1 MFVPRC
7 AIAAL
12 LALPGLVGAQ
22 SLPKP
27 AEFYFEAD
35 ANTVRP
41 IVAIKGEGD
50 AVLKRLLK
58 AVERDSGARAEAAQL
73 ARIAMAGGRV
83 DTGKAFY
90 ARALAGLEPSH
101 MLWRPVTWNYGWDL
115 YRAGEPDAALARWRS
130 VVMVRGTTG
139 SWVPP
144 TLALGLWRAGRKQEA
159 VQWYAAAVRTEPQ
172 QWTSPA
178 NFPRLLPDW
187 RDDERAALAEVHAAW
202 RASPPSWP

>member
-1 MFVPRC
+1 MSVSRC
-7 AIAAL
+7 LVAAL
-12 LALPGLVGAQ
+12 LALPGLVWAQ

-41 IVAIKGEGD
+41 VVAIRGESE

-73 ARIAMAGGRV
+73 GRIAMQGGRV
-83 DTGKAFY
+83 DAGKGFY

-101 MLWRPVTWNYGWDL
+101 MLWRPVTWNYAWDL
-115 YRAGEPDAALARWRS
+115 YRAGEPAAALERWS
-130 VVMVRGTTG
+130 SLVLVRGTTG

-144 TLALGLWRAGRKQEA
+144 TLALGLWRAGRRQEA
-159 VQWYAAAVRTEPQ
+159 VQWYAAAMRTEPR
-172 QWTSPA
+172 QWDSPA
-178 NFPRLLPDW
+178 HFARLLPGW
-187 RDDERAALAEVHAAW
+187 RDDERAVLAEVHAAW